1 MLPTSILVLL
11 SIFVIIYIIGLILS
25 IISIVEAIKRKSPV
39 GLFASLWV
47 LFVYLAFCISLIL

>member
-1 MLPTSILVLL
+1 MIPTSILVLL

-47 LFVYLAFCISLIL
+47 LFVYSAFCISLIL